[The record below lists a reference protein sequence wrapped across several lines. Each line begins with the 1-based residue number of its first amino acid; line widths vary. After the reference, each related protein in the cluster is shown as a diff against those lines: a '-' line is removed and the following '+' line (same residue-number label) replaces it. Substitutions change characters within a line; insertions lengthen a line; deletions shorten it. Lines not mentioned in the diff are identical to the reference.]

1 LGHFARNCLREIRA
15 ESWADCRNTKAIQ
28 NGLLRNYLL
37 FSCYRDGQELEA
49 ELGCLFAKTSFSSLP
64 CLFVATVEDG
74 FCVGFPCP
82 SILWNYVLLSN
93 ECLSV

>member
-1 LGHFARNCLREIRA
+1 MIYYCSERILTGV
-15 ESWADCRNTKAIQ
+15 ESYRKEGSYCGNQ
-28 NGLLRNYLL
+28 NGLLRSYLL

-74 FCVGFPCP
+74 FCVGF
-82 SILWNYVLLSN
+82 LGR
-93 ECLSV
+93 